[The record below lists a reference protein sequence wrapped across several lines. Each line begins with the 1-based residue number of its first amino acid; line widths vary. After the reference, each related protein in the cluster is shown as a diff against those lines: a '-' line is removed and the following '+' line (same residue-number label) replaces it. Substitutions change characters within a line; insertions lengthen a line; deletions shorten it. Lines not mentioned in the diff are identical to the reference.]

1 MIVRMFIVLLLP
13 VMLGF
18 SYAQGNPLGLDFEQA
33 LQMAFSNDPGLEA
46 RNDAVNAEKL
56 KVRQAISTFYPKLN
70 AYSSYTRTSLE
81 SGIGIFNPVTMSRER
96 IDFFPKDR
104 YNFGVLLSHEIYTFG
119 RRMALKKGAEKG
131 VGLSEMEREEY
142 RQSVFERTARA
153 FAITLLSRDNMNI
166 QAENIKRAQTKLNIV
181 LERINEGLATDYD
194 RIKAELLL
202 AQYKHNHN
210 LARGEFRKARAN
222 LKALIG
228 WDRKYDFIPTGSLL
242 GLNIAIP
249 ESFDLKPDNRIEI
262 RRLKL
267 QSEALGE
274 KITINRSEY
283 FPGLGFMAK
292 YDWQNGYQ
300 PDIDDIKGA
309 WSIGVSLNWRLIDG
323 GDRKSR
329 ISQARLDVS
338 RINNLKADMEICIRS
353 EMETAVA
360 EMETATEEMSL
371 ARKKLKL
378 ADEGLEIAEAQYRQG
393 LLGISDLL
401 DLEIDRARA
410 EKDLNYATY
419 NLAIA
424 RIDLKKAVGYYP
436 ELR

>member
-1 MIVRMFIVLLLP
+1 MIGRMIVALLLFLMP
-13 VMLGF
+13 GL
-18 SYAQGNPLGLDFEQA
+18 SYAQENPVNLNFEQA
-33 LQMAFSNDPGLEA
+33 LEIMFSKDPGLEA
-46 RNDAVNAEKL
+46 RSDAVNAEKL
-56 KVRQAISTFYPKLN
+56 RVRQAISEFYPKLN
-70 AYSSYTRTSLE
+70 AYSNYTRTSLE
-81 SGIGIFNPVTMSRER
+81 SGIEIFDPVTTSRER

-104 YNFGVLLSHEIYTFG
+104 YNFGLLFTQEIYTFG
-119 RRMALKKGAEKG
+119 RRVAFKRRAEKG
-131 VGLSEMEREEY
+131 IELSAREREEY
-142 RQSVFERTARA
+142 RQSMYDRMARA
-153 FAITLLSRDNMNI
+153 FAATLLSKDNLNI
-166 QAENIKRAQTKLNIV
+166 QAKNIKRAQSKLKIV
-181 LERINEGLATDYD
+181 LERINEGLAADYD

-202 AQYKHNHN
+202 AQYEHNHN
-210 LARGEFRKARAN
+210 LARGEFRKAVAN
-222 LKALIG
+222 LKGLIG
-228 WDRKYDFIPTGSLL
+228 WDRKYDFLPVGNLL

-249 ESFDLKPDNRIEI
+249 EIPFLVPDNRIEVRKLI
-262 RRLKL
+262 L
-267 QSEALGE
+267 QSEALRE
-274 KITINRSEY
+274 IITINRSEY

-300 PDIDDIKGA
+300 PDIDDIRGA
-309 WSIGVSLNWRLIDG
+309 WSIGLSLNWRLIDG

-329 ISQARLDVS
+329 VSQARLGVS
-338 RINNLKADMEICIRS
+338 RINNLKADMKTYIRS

-378 ADEGLEIAEAQYRQG
+378 ANEGLEISEAQYQQG

-410 EKDLNYATY
+410 EQDLNYATY
-419 NLAIA
+419 NLTIA

>member
-1 MIVRMFIVLLLP
+1 MIARILVVLLLLI
-13 VMLGF
+13 MLGF
-18 SYAQGNPLGLDFEQA
+18 SYAQENPLGLDFEQA
-33 LQMAFSNDPGLEA
+33 LQMTFSNDPGLQA

-81 SGIGIFNPVTMSRER
+81 SGIEIFNPITMSRER

-142 RQSVFERTARA
+142 RQSVFDRTARA
-153 FAITLLSRDNMNI
+153 FTAALLSRDNLNI
-166 QAENIKRAQTKLNIV
+166 QAENIKRAQIKLNIV
-181 LERINEGLATDYD
+181 LERINEGLAADYD

-228 WDRKYDFIPTGSLL
+228 WDRKYDLMPVGNLL
-242 GLNIAIP
+242 GFNIAIP
-249 ESFDLKPDNRIEI
+249 ESLDLGPDNRVEI
-262 RRLKL
+262 RKL
-267 QSEALGE
+267 GFQSEALME
-274 KITINRSEY
+274 KITVDRSEY
-283 FPGLGFMAK
+283 LPDLGFVAK
-292 YDWQNGYQ
+292 YDWQNGYL
-300 PDIDDIKGA
+300 PDIDEIKGA
-309 WSIGVSLNWRLIDG
+309 WNIGISLNWRLMDG
-323 GDRKSR
+323 GDRKSKV
-329 ISQARLDVS
+329 SQVRLDVS
-338 RINNLKADMEICIRS
+338 RINNLKADMRLYIRS

-360 EMETATEEMSL
+360 QMETATEEISL
-371 ARKKLKL
+371 ARIKLKL
-378 ADEGLEIAEAQYRQG
+378 ADEGLGIAEAQYQQG

-401 DLEIDRARA
+401 DMELDRARA
-410 EKDLNYATY
+410 EQALNYAAH